1 MLSVKQCFL
10 YLQSCGFA
18 LICGLPT
25 PKPPSL
31 SALTLA
37 FANKGDLLATLKPE
51 IYQPPKSPFATFT
64 MFITLI
70 RGLSKLQAIC
80 NS

>member
-51 IYQPPKSPFATFT
+51 SHLPPKSPFAQRAALALANKGDLLA
-64 MFITLI
+64 TL
-70 RGLSKLQAIC
+70 KP
-80 NS
+80 